1 MKHLNLSV
9 ILLGVMLVFAGCDLR
24 EVEVPTPISPIGS
37 EYHNYNNGI
46 LFTWQ
51 SVEGA
56 LIYSLEIA
64 SDDKFDAML
73 FSDSTIDAV
82 SCVIPIDSLDW
93 DSTYYWRVRASDWRG
108 WGEWSEPVNFT
119 FKLGFDLD
127 TTYFPFGLGR
137 EWRYERHHY
146 GYDSLDTWD
155 YYDTL
160 TIRVTDSIWIDGVLH
175 ITLDTNFA
183 LLENPIRIWES
194 NKIEIKGYMST
205 TVLLEPYSVSMDTE
219 GWGEP
224 DFIKSIRVYYLM
236 DTLAVVSHQTLMKSY
251 SPDETNEDSLSAKFI
266 KRIGP
271 VVQRILHKQ
280 IADDSTV
287 VYEAID
293 YNLIPFSIPHGQH
306 DLRSVRMKK

>member
-1 MKHLNLSV
+1 MKHLKLGF

-82 SCVIPIDSLDW
+82 SCVIPIDSFQW
-93 DSTYYWRVRASDWRG
+93 GNTYYWRVRVSDN
-108 WGEWSEPVNFT
+108 EWSDPVSFT
-119 FKLGFDLD
+119 YELKFDLD
-127 TTYFPFGLGR
+127 TTYFPFGLGY
-137 EWRYERHHY
+137 EWMYERHHY
-146 GYDSLDTWD
+146 GYDTLSTWD
-155 YYDTL
+155 YRDTL
-160 TIRVTDSIWIDGVLH
+160 IIRVTDSAWDDGILH
-175 ITLDTNFA
+175 ITLDTAFV
-183 LLENPIRIWES
+183 LLENPVRIWES
-194 NKIEIKGYMST
+194 NKIVIKGYMST

-224 DFIKSIRVYYLM
+224 DFIKSLRVYYLM

-251 SPDETNEDSLSAKFI
+251 SPDETDEDSLSAKFI

-280 IADDSTV
+280 IEDDSTL

-293 YNLIPFSIPHGQH
+293 YNLISFSTPEGQIWAP
-306 DLRSVRMKK
+306 VR